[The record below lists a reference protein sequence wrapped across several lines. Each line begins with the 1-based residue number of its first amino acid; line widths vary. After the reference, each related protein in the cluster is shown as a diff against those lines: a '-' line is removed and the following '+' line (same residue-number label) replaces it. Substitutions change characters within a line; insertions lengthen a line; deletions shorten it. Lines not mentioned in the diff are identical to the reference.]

1 MMRYTPWAMALAL
14 SSIVSAHAG
23 RHHANVAVVA
33 TFGHSP
39 FFFDPFFHRPF
50 FSQPFCHPFCR
61 SAVLPSFSADVP
73 PPPAFYG
80 PPVYYAPPPLY
91 YYPPPAAAAPPA
103 PSQGGSPYSKE
114 DCRQTE
120 TTITIDGQA
129 QRLVGTVCKGPD
141 GNWHTAP

>member
-1 MMRYTPWAMALAL
+1 MRYAPWAMALAL
-14 SSIVSAHAG
+14 STIVSASPAHAG

-33 TFGHSP
+33 TFGHTP

-50 FSQPFCHPFCR
+50 FCHPFCR
-61 SAVLPSFSADVP
+61 SAFFVAGPVFAP
-73 PPPAFYG
+73 PPVFYG
-80 PPVYYAPPPLY
+80 PPVYYAPPAPY

-103 PSQGGSPYSKE
+103 PSQGGSPYGKE

-129 QRLVGTVCKGPD
+129 QRLLGTVCKGPD

>member
-1 MMRYTPWAMALAL
+1 MMRYAPWAMALAL
-14 SSIVSAHAG
+14 SCVVSAGPAHAG
-23 RHHANVAVVA
+23 RSNVVVVA

-39 FFFDPFFHRPF
+39 FFFHRPF
-50 FSQPFCHPFCR
+50 FSPFCHPFCH
-61 SAVLPSFSADVP
+61 STFFFGGPVFAP
-73 PPPAFYG
+73 PPVFYS
-80 PPVYYAPPPLY
+80 PPVYYPPPVY
-91 YYPPPAAAAPPA
+91 YYPPPAYYAPPA
-103 PSQGGSPYSKE
+103 AASPPSQGGGPYKNE